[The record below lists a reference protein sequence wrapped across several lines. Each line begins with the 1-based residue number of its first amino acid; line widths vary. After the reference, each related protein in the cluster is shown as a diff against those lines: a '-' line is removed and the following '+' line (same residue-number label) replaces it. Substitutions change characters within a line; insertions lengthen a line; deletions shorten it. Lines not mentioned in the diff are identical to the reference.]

1 MRDARSYEKIIN
13 AILSWIVPERHWP
26 AKWIKCHWCWSG
38 KETLPLW
45 FVSWIR
51 LFLLFVEKV
60 CTFKGAVSQHLSKFK
75 RWQLPPNCI
84 EWNIK
89 ITAKGIN
96 NTARTKESR
105 MDNRPFARWRHF
117 TTTETESFRILLS
130 YLLVIVVK
138 WRHRANVLLVWRRLK
153 RIPIKLVLKTFEV
166 FFFFLLFL

>member
-1 MRDARSYEKIIN
+1 MRDFFVDARSYENLCNFIYAY

-51 LFLLFVEKV
+51 FFLLFVEKV

-75 RWQLPPNCI
+75 QWQLPLNCI

-117 TTTETESFRILLS
+117 TTTKRILQDFAFL
-130 YLLVIVVK
+130 
-138 WRHRANVLLVWRRLK
+138 W
-153 RIPIKLVLKTFEV
+153 KLG
-166 FFFFLLFL
+166 LLFSKPHWDYQIRIWKEKRKGFWS